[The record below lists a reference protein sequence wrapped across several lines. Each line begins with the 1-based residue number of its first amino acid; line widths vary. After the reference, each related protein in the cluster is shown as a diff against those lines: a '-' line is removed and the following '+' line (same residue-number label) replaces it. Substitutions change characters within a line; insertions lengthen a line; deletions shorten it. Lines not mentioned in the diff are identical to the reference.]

1 MAARAA
7 DMVLG
12 MDALPDESLLAL
24 LCCPRD
30 RSELRTDAREGVTV
44 LECLACGAS
53 YPVRDGIV
61 SFLTPEQLSEQEL
74 REQSSR
80 DDESVWYDSMFEGYT
95 NAVEVPTVLA
105 RIGHPHGPILDHGA
119 GTGRITS
126 ALVELGQPVIAVDY
140 SAVSL
145 RTLVARCEG
154 RGAGPVLAVQA
165 DVRHLPVRDGVIAAV
180 TSVEIYEHVRG
191 GDERRRVLQEL
202 ARVLSPGGVLAI
214 STFNFNLVYR
224 LWALKGNVGAREG
237 EHLLG
242 GDFYYY
248 RFSHREFRQELAAV
262 FDVDHVVGIRN
273 IPART
278 LSGVARRVGANG
290 LADRFLDFMVERGH
304 RLDWALER
312 TPLSRPLGFFWLA
325 RAVRKP
331 G

>member
-1 MAARAA
+1 M
-7 DMVLG
+7 
-12 MDALPDESLLAL
+12 PEESLLSL
-24 LCCPRD
+24 LCCPGD
-30 RSELRTDAREGVTV
+30 RSALTSGPSALD
-44 LECLACGAS
+44 CPACGAS
-53 YPVRDGIV
+53 YPVRDGVV

-80 DDESVWYDSMFEGYT
+80 DQESVWYDSMFEGYT

-105 RIGHPHGPILDHGA
+105 RIGRPTGPILDHGS

-145 RTLVARCEG
+145 RTLVERCAGEG
-154 RGAGPVLAVQA
+154 TGPVLAVQA
-165 DVRHLPVRDGVIAAV
+165 DVRHLPVRDGVVAAA

-191 GDERRRVLQEL
+191 GDERRRVLEEL
-202 ARVLSPGGVLAI
+202 SRVLAPGGVLAI
-214 STFNFNLVYR
+214 STFNYNLVYR
-224 LWALKGNVGAREG
+224 LWSLKGNEGAREG

-248 RFSHREFRQELAAV
+248 RFSHAEFERELAEV
-262 FDVDHVVGIRN
+262 FDVDRVVGIRN

-278 LSGVARRVGANG
+278 LAGLVRRVSAKG
-290 LADRFLDFMVERGH
+290 LSDRFLDFMVRRGH

-325 RAVRKP
+325 RAVRRP

>member
-1 MAARAA
+1 
-7 DMVLG
+7 MVLG
-12 MDALPDESLLAL
+12 MDALPDRPLLDL
-24 LCCPRD
+24 LCCPKD
-30 RSELRTDAREGVTV
+30 RSGLVTG
-44 LECLACGAS
+44 LAALDCPACGAS
-53 YPVRDGIV
+53 YPVRDGLV

-80 DDESVWYDSMFEGYT
+80 DQESVWYDSMFEGYT

-105 RIGHPHGPILDHGA
+105 RIGRPNGPILDHGA

-126 ALVELGQPVIAVDY
+126 ALVGLGQPVIAVDY

-145 RTLVARCEG
+145 RTLVERCAAT
-154 RGAGPVLAVQA
+154 GAGTGRVLAVQA
-165 DVRHLPVRDGVIAAV
+165 DVRHLPVRDEVIVGA

-191 GDERRRVLQEL
+191 ADERRRVLEEL
-202 ARVLSPGGVLAI
+202 SRVLAPGGVLAI
-214 STFNFNLVYR
+214 STFNYNLVYR

-248 RFSHREFRQELAAV
+248 RFSHREFQEELAAV
-262 FDVDHVVGIRN
+262 FDVDNLAGIRN

-278 LSGVARRVGANG
+278 LSGVVRRVGAG
-290 LADRFLDFMVERGH
+290 RVADRFLDFMVRRGH

-325 RAVRKP
+325 RVVRKP

>member
-1 MAARAA
+1 M
-7 DMVLG
+7 G
-12 MDALPDESLLAL
+12 ALPDESLLAL

-30 RSELRTDAREGVTV
+30 RSDLRAAPGLA
-44 LECLACGAS
+44 LECPACGAS

-80 DDESVWYDSMFEGYT
+80 DQESVWYDSMFEGYT

-105 RIGHPHGPILDHGA
+105 RIGRPNGPILDHGA

-145 RTLVARCEG
+145 RTLVERCAG
-154 RGAGPVLAVQA
+154 KGTGPVLAVQA
-165 DVRHLPVRDGVIAAV
+165 DVRHLPVRDGVMAAA

-191 GDERRRVLQEL
+191 GDERRRVLEEL
-202 ARVLSPGGVLAI
+202 SRVLSPGGVLAI

-224 LWALKGNVGAREG
+224 LWKLKGNVGAREG

-248 RFSHREFRQELAAV
+248 RFSHREFRDELEAV
-262 FDVDHVVGIRN
+262 FDVDHLAGIRN
-273 IPART
+273 IPARS
-278 LSGVARRVGANG
+278 LSGAVRKVGADG
-290 LADRFLDFMVERGH
+290 LADRFLDFMVKRGH

-331 G
+331 A

>member
-1 MAARAA
+1 M
-7 DMVLG
+7 G
-12 MDALPDESLLAL
+12 ALSDESLLAL

-30 RSELRTDAREGVTV
+30 RSDLGAVRQGNVTA
-44 LECLACGAS
+44 LECPACGAS

-80 DDESVWYDSMFEGYT
+80 DQESVWYDSMFEGYT

-105 RIGHPHGPILDHGA
+105 RIGRPNGPILDHGA

-145 RTLVARCEG
+145 RTLVERC
-154 RGAGPVLAVQA
+154 AGKGTGTVLAVQA
-165 DVRHLPVRDGVIAAV
+165 DVRHLPVRDGVVAAA

-191 GDERRRVLQEL
+191 GDERRRVLEEL

-224 LWALKGNVGAREG
+224 LWQLKGNVGAREG

-248 RFSHREFRQELAAV
+248 RFSHKEFRDELEAV
-262 FDVDHVVGIRN
+262 FDVDHLAGIRN
-273 IPART
+273 IPARS
-278 LSGVARRVGANG
+278 LGGAVRKVGAHG
-290 LADRFLDFMVERGH
+290 LADRFLDYMVKRGH

-331 G
+331 A

>member
-1 MAARAA
+1 
-7 DMVLG
+7 V
-12 MDALPDESLLAL
+12 DALPDPSLLAL

-30 RSELRTDAREGVTV
+30 RSELV
-44 LECLACGAS
+44 LRGSALDCPACGAT
-53 YPVRDGIV
+53 YPIRGGVV
-61 SFLTPEQLSEQEL
+61 SFLTAEQLSEQEL

-105 RIGHPHGPILDHGA
+105 RIGRPAGPILDHGA
-119 GTGRITS
+119 GTGRITA
-126 ALVELGQPVIAVDY
+126 ALVGLGQPVIAVDY

-145 RTLVARCEG
+145 RTLVGRCAG
-154 RGAGPVLAVQA
+154 RGTGPVLAVQA
-165 DVRHLPVRDGVIAAV
+165 DVRHLPVRDGVMAAA

-191 GDERRRVLQEL
+191 VAERRRVLEEL
-202 ARVLSPGGVLAI
+202 SRVLAPGGVLAI
-214 STFNFNLVYR
+214 STFNYNLVYR
-224 LWALKGNVGAREG
+224 LWALKGNEGAREG

-248 RFSHREFRQELAAV
+248 RFSHREFRDELAAV
-262 FDVDHVVGIRN
+262 FDVDRVAGIRN

-278 LSGVARRVGANG
+278 LSGLVRRAGAKG
-290 LADRFLDFMVERGH
+290 ASDRFLGFMVRRGH

-325 RAVRKP
+325 RAVRRAD
-331 G
+331 

>member
-1 MAARAA
+1 
-7 DMVLG
+7 
-12 MDALPDESLLAL
+12 MDASPDDLMLAL

-30 RSELRTDAREGVTV
+30 RSDLRAGACGDGGHG
-44 LECLACGAS
+44 LECPACGAS
-53 YPVRDGIV
+53 YPVRDGVV

-74 REQSSR
+74 AEQSSR
-80 DDESVWYDSMFEGYT
+80 DAESVWYDSMFEGYT

-105 RIGHPHGPILDHGA
+105 RIGRPSGPILDHGS

-126 ALVELGQPVIAVDY
+126 ALVELGQPVVAVDY
-140 SAVSL
+140 SGASL
-145 RTLVARCEG
+145 RTLVGRCAG
-154 RGAGPVLAVQA
+154 RGAPVLAVQA
-165 DVRHLPVRDGVIAAV
+165 DVRRLPVKDGVIAAA

-191 GDERRRVLQEL
+191 GEERRRVLEEL
-202 ARVLSPGGVLAI
+202 ARVLAPGGVLAI

-248 RFSHREFRQELAAV
+248 RFSHGEFRRELEAV
-262 FDVDHVVGIRN
+262 FEVDSLAGIRN

-278 LSGVARRVGANG
+278 LSGLVRRAGSAR
-290 LADRFLDFMVERGH
+290 LADRFLDYMVRRGH
-304 RLDWALER
+304 RLDRALER

-325 RAVRKP
+325 RVVRRP
-331 G
+331 APPAGG

>member
-1 MAARAA
+1 M
-7 DMVLG
+7 
-12 MDALPDESLLAL
+12 E
-24 LCCPRD
+24 CP
-30 RSELRTDAREGVTV
+30 
-44 LECLACGAS
+44 ACGAS

-80 DDESVWYDSMFEGYT
+80 DQESVWYDSMFEGYT

-105 RIGHPHGPILDHGA
+105 RIGRPNGPILDHGA

-145 RTLVARCEG
+145 RTLVERCAG
-154 RGAGPVLAVQA
+154 KGPGPVLAVQA
-165 DVRHLPVRDGVIAAV
+165 DVRHLPVRDGVMAAA

-191 GDERRRVLQEL
+191 GDERRRVLEEL
-202 ARVLSPGGVLAI
+202 SRVLSPGGVLAI
-214 STFNFNLVYR
+214 STFNYNLVYR
-224 LWALKGNVGAREG
+224 LWKLKGNVGAREG

-248 RFSHREFRQELAAV
+248 RFSHKEFRDELEAV
-262 FDVDHVVGIRN
+262 FDVDHVAGIRN
-273 IPART
+273 IPARS
-278 LSGVARRVGANG
+278 LSGAVRKVGADG
-290 LADRFLDFMVERGH
+290 LADRFLDFMVKRGH

-331 G
+331 A

>member
-1 MAARAA
+1 
-7 DMVLG
+7 
-12 MDALPDESLLAL
+12 MDALPDRSLLDL

-30 RSELRTDAREGVTV
+30 RSELRTGASALD
-44 LECLACGAS
+44 CPACGAS
-53 YPVRDGIV
+53 YPIGDGLV

-80 DDESVWYDSMFEGYT
+80 DQESVWYDSMFEGYT

-105 RIGHPHGPILDHGA
+105 RIGRPNGPILDHGA

-145 RTLVARCEG
+145 RTLVERCAG
-154 RGAGPVLAVQA
+154 KGSGPVLAVQA
-165 DVRHLPVRDGVIAAV
+165 DVRHLPVRDGVISAA

-191 GDERRRVLQEL
+191 GDERRRVLEEL
-202 ARVLSPGGVLAI
+202 SRVLAPGGVLAI

-224 LWALKGNVGAREG
+224 LWKLKGNVGAREG

-248 RFSHREFRQELAAV
+248 RFSHKEFRGELRAV
-262 FDVDHVVGIRN
+262 FDVDHVAGIRN
-273 IPART
+273 IPARS
-278 LSGVARRVGANG
+278 LSGAVRRVGAKG
-290 LADRFLDFMVERGH
+290 LADRFLDFMVRKGH

>member
-1 MAARAA
+1 M
-7 DMVLG
+7 G
-12 MDALPDESLLAL
+12 ALPDESLLAL

-30 RSELRTDAREGVTV
+30 RSDLGAGPDA
-44 LECLACGAS
+44 LECPACGAS

-80 DDESVWYDSMFEGYT
+80 DQESVWYDSMFEGYT

-105 RIGHPHGPILDHGA
+105 RIGRPNGPILDHGA

-145 RTLVARCEG
+145 RTLVERCAG
-154 RGAGPVLAVQA
+154 KGTGPVLAVQA
-165 DVRHLPVRDGVIAAV
+165 DVRHLPVRDGVMAAA

-191 GDERRRVLQEL
+191 GDERRRVLEEL

-224 LWALKGNVGAREG
+224 LWKLKGNVGAREG

-248 RFSHREFRQELAAV
+248 RFSHKEFRDELAAV
-262 FDVDHVVGIRN
+262 FDVDHVAGIRN
-273 IPART
+273 IPARS
-278 LSGVARRVGANG
+278 LSGAVRKVGADG
-290 LADRFLDFMVERGH
+290 LADRFLDFMVKRGH

>member
-1 MAARAA
+1 M
-7 DMVLG
+7 G
-12 MDALPDESLLAL
+12 ALPDESLLAL

-30 RSELRTDAREGVTV
+30 RSDLGAGQDA
-44 LECLACGAS
+44 LECTACGAS

-80 DDESVWYDSMFEGYT
+80 DQESVWYDSMFEGYT

-105 RIGHPHGPILDHGA
+105 RIGRPDGPILDHGA

-140 SAVSL
+140 SAISL
-145 RTLVARCEG
+145 RTLVERCAG
-154 RGAGPVLAVQA
+154 TGPGPVLAVQA
-165 DVRHLPVRDGVIAAV
+165 DVRHLPVRDGVMAAA

-191 GDERRRVLQEL
+191 GDERRRVLEEL

-224 LWALKGNVGAREG
+224 LWKLKGNVGAREG

-248 RFSHREFRQELAAV
+248 RFSHREFRDELAAV
-262 FDVDHVVGIRN
+262 FHVDHVAGIRN
-273 IPART
+273 IPARS
-278 LSGVARRVGANG
+278 LSGAVRKVGAAG
-290 LADRFLDFMVERGH
+290 LADRFLDFMVRRGH

-331 G
+331 A

>member
-1 MAARAA
+1 
-7 DMVLG
+7 MVLG
-12 MDALPDESLLAL
+12 MDALPDQSLLDL
-24 LCCPRD
+24 LCCPKD
-30 RSELRTDAREGVTV
+30 RSTLATGMDTLA
-44 LECLACGAS
+44 CPACGAS
-53 YPVRDGIV
+53 YPVRGGVV

-80 DDESVWYDSMFEGYT
+80 DQESVWYDSMFEGYT

-105 RIGHPHGPILDHGA
+105 RIGRPNGPILDHGA

-145 RTLVARCEG
+145 RTLVGRCAG
-154 RGAGPVLAVQA
+154 RGTGTVLAVQA
-165 DVRHLPVRDGVIAAV
+165 DVRHLPVRDGVIAAA

-191 GDERRRVLQEL
+191 GDERRRVLEEL

-248 RFSHREFRQELAAV
+248 RFSHREFRDELAAV
-262 FDVDHVVGIRN
+262 FDVDHVSGIRN
-273 IPART
+273 IPARS
-278 LSGVARRVGANG
+278 LSGAVRRVGAHG
-290 LADRFLDFMVERGH
+290 LADRFLAFMVNRGH

-325 RAVRKP
+325 RAVRKTL
-331 G
+331 